1 MHILYIYFIGFSGLG
16 FKPCSSCCARLEEVL
31 PTYLLLQ
38 RRESSWK
45 QTGERDARRRPI
57 EELINATESEEA
69 AEEEEEEQE
78 QEDGDQLHTKQ
89 YEELEEPLSQ
99 TEREALA
106 AMYLELQ
113 KERNA
118 STTAA
123 NKAMGMIA
131 RLQEEK
137 AAVLMEARQFQQV
150 VEQKLMHDQEAIE
163 GLREVIARI
172 EEEKRE
178 LEEENEFYR
187 SIEVTSCADRGEH
200 TCSKHAV
207 AYRTFL
213 FC

>member
-1 MHILYIYFIGFSGLG
+1 MCYNSS
-16 FKPCSSCCARLEEVL
+16 SSCCAQVEEVL

-57 EELINATESEEA
+57 EELTNVTESEKTV
-69 AEEEEEEQE
+69 EEEEQEQE

-89 YEELEEPLSQ
+89 YEELEEPLPQ
-99 TEREALA
+99 TKREALA
-106 AMYLELQ
+106 AMYLELE

-118 STTAA
+118 SATAA
-123 NKAMGMIA
+123 NEAMGMIA

-150 VEQKLMHDQEAIE
+150 VEQKSMHDQEAIE
-163 GLREVIARI
+163 GLRKVIVRI
-172 EEEKRE
+172 EEEKCE

-187 SIEVTSCADRGEH
+187 SIEVTPCADRGEH

>member
-1 MHILYIYFIGFSGLG
+1 
-16 FKPCSSCCARLEEVL
+16 
-31 PTYLLLQ
+31 LLQ

-57 EELINATESEEA
+57 EELTNATESEKA
-69 AEEEEEEQE
+69 AEEEEQE
-78 QEDGDQLHTKQ
+78 QEQKDGDQLHTKQ
-89 YEELEEPLSQ
+89 YEELEEPLPQ

-106 AMYLELQ
+106 AMYLELE

-118 STTAA
+118 SATAA
-123 NKAMGMIA
+123 NEAMGMIA
-131 RLQEEK
+131 RLQKEK

-150 VEQKLMHDQEAIE
+150 VEQKSMHDQEAIE
-163 GLREVIARI
+163 GLREVIVKI

-187 SIEVTSCADRGEH
+187 SIEVTPCADRREH

>member
-1 MHILYIYFIGFSGLG
+1 VCYNSS
-16 FKPCSSCCARLEEVL
+16 SSCCARVEEVL

-45 QTGERDARRRPI
+45 QTGERDVRRRPI
-57 EELINATESEEA
+57 EELTNATESEEA
-69 AEEEEEEQE
+69 TEEEEQE
-78 QEDGDQLHTKQ
+78 DDDQLHTKQ
-89 YEELEEPLSQ
+89 YEELEEPLPQ

-106 AMYLELQ
+106 TMYLKLE

-118 STTAA
+118 SATVA
-123 NKAMGMIA
+123 NEAMGMIA

-137 AAVLMEARQFQQV
+137 TAVLMEARQFQRV

-178 LEEENEFYR
+178 LEEENKFYR
-187 SIEVTSCADRGEH
+187 SIEVTPCADRGKH
-200 TCSKHAV
+200 TCSKHVV

>member
-1 MHILYIYFIGFSGLG
+1 MCYNN
-16 FKPCSSCCARLEEVL
+16 SSFCCAWVEEVL

-45 QTGERDARRRPI
+45 QTGGRDVRRRPI
-57 EELINATESEEA
+57 EELTNATESEEA
-69 AEEEEEEQE
+69 AEEEE
-78 QEDGDQLHTKQ
+78 EDGDQLHTKQ
-89 YEELEEPLSQ
+89 YEELEEPLPQ
-99 TEREALA
+99 TEREALV
-106 AMYLELQ
+106 AMYLELE

-118 STTAA
+118 SAMTA

-150 VEQKLMHDQEAIE
+150 VEQKSMHDQEAIE

-187 SIEVTSCADRGEH
+187 SIEVTLCADRGEH
-200 TCSKHAV
+200 TCSKHVV